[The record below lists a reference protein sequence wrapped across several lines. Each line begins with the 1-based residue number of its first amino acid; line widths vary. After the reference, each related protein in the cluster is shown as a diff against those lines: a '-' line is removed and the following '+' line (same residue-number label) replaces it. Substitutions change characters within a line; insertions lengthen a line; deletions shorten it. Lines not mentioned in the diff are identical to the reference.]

1 MSGQHVIDSED
12 EPYHPEKLERKEYVG
27 IGDYFALD
35 MRAGKVIDVEEFPE
49 MRKPSYKIR
58 VDFGPVVGTLSSSAQ
73 IINYPR
79 SQLIGRMVV
88 GAINLGDKTLPGGF
102 VSQFLILGAL
112 DPDGSVNL
120 LELPDG
126 VLLGSTVA

>member
-1 MSGQHVIDSED
+1 MSQHQIDTD
-12 EPYHPEKLERKEYVG
+12 NLPYHPEKLLRKEYVSVN
-27 IGDYFALD
+27 DYFSLD
-35 MRAGKVIDVEEFPE
+35 IRAGKIIDVSEYPE
-49 MRKPSYKIR
+49 MRKPSYKLR
-58 VDFGPVVGTLSSSAQ
+58 VDFGPVIGELSSSAQ
-73 IINYPR
+73 ITNYSR
-79 SQLIGRMVV
+79 SELIGRLVV
-88 GAINLGDKTLPGGF
+88 GAINLGDKTLPGDF

>member
-1 MSGQHVIDSED
+1 MSQHQIDTD
-12 EPYHPEKLERKEYVG
+12 NLPYLPEKLLRKEYVSVN
-27 IGDYFALD
+27 DYFSLD
-35 MRAGKVIDVEEFPE
+35 IRAGKIIDVSEYPE

-58 VDFGPVVGTLSSSAQ
+58 VDFGPVIGELSSSAQ
-73 IINYPR
+73 ITNYSR
-79 SQLIGRMVV
+79 SELIGRLVV
-88 GAINLGDKTLPGGF
+88 GAINLGNKTLPGGF

-120 LELPDG
+120 LELPNG

>member
-1 MSGQHVIDSED
+1 MSQHQIDID
-12 EPYHPEKLERKEYVG
+12 NLPYHPEKLLRKEYVSVN
-27 IGDYFALD
+27 DYFSLD
-35 MRAGKVIDVEEFPE
+35 IRAGKIIEISEYPE

-58 VDFGPVVGTLSSSAQ
+58 VDFGPVIGELSSSAQ
-73 IINYPR
+73 ITNYSR
-79 SQLIGRMVV
+79 SELIGRLVV

-120 LELPDG
+120 LELSDG

>member
-1 MSGQHVIDSED
+1 MSQHQIDTD
-12 EPYHPEKLERKEYVG
+12 NLPYQPEKLLRKEYVSVN
-27 IGDYFALD
+27 DYFSLD
-35 MRAGKVIDVEEFPE
+35 IRAGKIIDVSEYPE

-58 VDFGPVVGTLSSSAQ
+58 VDFGPVIGELSSSAQ
-73 IINYPR
+73 ITNYSR
-79 SQLIGRMVV
+79 SELIGRLVV
-88 GAINLGDKTLPGGF
+88 GAINLGNKTLPGGF

-120 LELPDG
+120 LELPNG

>member
-1 MSGQHVIDSED
+1 MAQHEIDTD
-12 EPYHPEKLERKEYVG
+12 GLPYHPEKLTKKEYVSVN
-27 IGDYFALD
+27 DYFSLD
-35 MRAGKVIDVEEFPE
+35 IRVGKIIDVHEYPE

-58 VDFGPVVGTLSSSAQ
+58 VDFGAVIGELSSSAQ
-73 IINYPR
+73 ITNYSRSELINR
-79 SQLIGRMVV
+79 LIV
-88 GAINLGDKTLPGGF
+88 GAINLGNKTLPGGF

>member
-1 MSGQHVIDSED
+1 MSQHQIDSD
-12 EPYHPEKLERKEYVG
+12 NLPYHPGKLLRKEYVSVN
-27 IGDYFALD
+27 DYFSLD
-35 MRAGKVIDVEEFPE
+35 IRAGKIIDVSEYPE

-58 VDFGPVVGTLSSSAQ
+58 VDFGPVIGELSSSAQ
-73 IINYPR
+73 ITNYLR
-79 SQLIGRMVV
+79 SELIGRLVV

-102 VSQFLILGAL
+102 ISQFLILGAL

>member
-1 MSGQHVIDSED
+1 MSQHQIDTD
-12 EPYHPEKLERKEYVG
+12 NLPYQPEKLLRKEYVSVN
-27 IGDYFALD
+27 DYFSLD
-35 MRAGKVIDVEEFPE
+35 IRAGKIIDVSEYPE

-58 VDFGPVVGTLSSSAQ
+58 VDFGPVIGELSSSAQ
-73 IINYPR
+73 ITNYSR
-79 SQLIGRMVV
+79 SELIGRLVV
-88 GAINLGDKTLPGGF
+88 GAINLGNKTLPGGF

>member
-1 MSGQHVIDSED
+1 MGQHEIDTD
-12 EPYHPEKLERKEYVG
+12 GLPYHPEKLPKKEYVSVN
-27 IGDYFALD
+27 DYFSLD
-35 MRAGKVIDVEEFPE
+35 IRVGKIIDVSEYPE

-58 VDFGPVVGTLSSSAQ
+58 VDFGDVIGELSSSAQ
-73 IINYPR
+73 ITNYSRSELINR
-79 SQLIGRMVV
+79 LIV
-88 GAINLGDKTLPGGF
+88 GAINLGNKTLPGGF

>member
-1 MSGQHVIDSED
+1 MGQHEIDVEGL
-12 EPYHPEKLERKEYVG
+12 PYHPDKLLRKDYVG
-27 IGDYFALD
+27 VNDYFSLD
-35 MRAGKVIDVEEFPE
+35 LRVGKVVEVLEYPE

-58 VDFGPVVGTLSSSAQ
+58 VDFGSIIGNLSSSAK
-73 IINYPR
+73 ITNYTR
-79 SQLIGRMVV
+79 SELIGRLVV

-102 VSQFLILGAL
+102 ISQFLILGAL

-120 LELPDG
+120 LELPKK